1 MPIYEYKCERCDHQ
15 FEILQK
21 ISDKPASTCPACNAD
36 SLRKLMSAAAFK
48 LKGTGWYET
57 DFKTKKP
64 GKDDKNGKKI
74 TTIQSKL
81 PGEQQMKQEK
91 FRKILQKKQKNRQ
104 KYRLLN
110 PVLE

>member
-57 DFKTKKP
+57 DFKTGIKKNLV
-64 GKDDKNGKKI
+64 KDDNDKKAVSSKSETKNKKKNDE
-74 TTIQSKL
+74 SK
-81 PGEQQMKQEK
+81 
-91 FRKILQKKQKNRQ
+91 KKKGA
-104 KYRLLN
+104 
-110 PVLE
+110 VESS

>member
-1 MPIYEYKCERCDHQ
+1 MPIYEYKCEQCDHQ

-21 ISDKPASTCPACNAD
+21 ISDKPASTCPECNAD

-64 GKDDKNGKKI
+64 GKDDKNGKKDNNESKQTAGG
-74 TTIQSKL
+74 TTDETGKISKDS
-81 PGEQQMKQEK
+81 PKK
-91 FRKILQKKQKNRQ
+91 AKKQAKISPTKSNS
-104 KYRLLN
+104 
-110 PVLE
+110 

>member
-36 SLRKLMSAAAFK
+36 SLRKLISAAAFK

-57 DFKTKKP
+57 DFKTGSKKNIVDTKDEKSKKP
-64 GKDDKNGKKI
+64 KEKTK
-74 TTIQSKL
+74 TIDQSKSKSS
-81 PGEQQMKQEK
+81 ETKT
-91 FRKILQKKQKNRQ
+91 
-104 KYRLLN
+104 
-110 PVLE
+110 

>member
-1 MPIYEYKCERCDHQ
+1 MPIYEYKCEQCDHQ

-64 GKDDKNGKKI
+64 GKDDKNGKKDNNDSKQTAGG
-74 TTIQSKL
+74 TTDETGTISKES
-81 PGEQQMKQEK
+81 PKTAKKQEK
-91 FRKILQKKQKNRQ
+91 IKPTN
-104 KYRLLN
+104 YSS
-110 PVLE
+110 